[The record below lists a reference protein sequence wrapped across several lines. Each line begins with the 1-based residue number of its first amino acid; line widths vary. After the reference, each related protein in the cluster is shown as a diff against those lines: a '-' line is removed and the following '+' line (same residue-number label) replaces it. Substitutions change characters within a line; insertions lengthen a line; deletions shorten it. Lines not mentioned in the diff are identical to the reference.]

1 MKLSGRVNRNLFSLA
16 DTGDCFRVV
25 FGKRASMQNDDVYF
39 QNAALTASHNL
50 LRDFLKVYFS
60 IIY

>member
-1 MKLSGRVNRNLFSLA
+1 
-16 DTGDCFRVV
+16 
-25 FGKRASMQNDDVYF
+25 MQNDDVYF